1 MKAAN
6 VADLAAFRRRFVRGK
21 DDPSSPEY
29 DPASDDTF
37 FMGIACAEMAAHHD
51 ELDCAA
57 CGSPDIVRT
66 PMKAPDRFGTVT
78 TKTGHLYASAL
89 CEPCNELPTRNVG
102 TLTKRVDEAF
112 DRARGAVRA

>member
-1 MKAAN
+1 MTDSAK

-37 FMGIACAEMAAHHD
+37 FMGIVCAEMAAHHG
-51 ELDCAA
+51 EIDCAA

-66 PMKAPDRFGTVT
+66 PLTAPWRFRTVT
-78 TKTGHLYASAL
+78 TKTGALYGYALCTACHEADAEKVSAL
-89 CEPCNELPTRNVG
+89 VDAVFDKAVG
-102 TLTKRVDEAF
+102 A
-112 DRARGAVRA
+112 AHG